1 MEITMILLVA
11 AIVLLSLS
19 IFMCRQLLLMREW
32 FLWALMLVETFMRE
46 EAEGKKLNL
55 LRHAGKKHFRLPILM
70 MSDSGF
76 QRYIFKLKC
85 DLKEQE
91 HTMRNYNLLV
101 EGIALY
107 RMDYLALQKMIE
119 YEGR

>member
-1 MEITMILLVA
+1 MIPLVA

-19 IFMCRQLLLMREW
+19 IIMCRQLLLMRQW
-32 FLWALMLVETFMRE
+32 FLWALMFVDTFMRE
-46 EAEGKKLNL
+46 EAEGKKLNI
-55 LRHAGKKHFRLPILM
+55 LRCAGKKHFRLPILM
-70 MSDSGF
+70 MSNSSF

-91 HTMRNYNLLV
+91 HTMSNYYRLV

-107 RMDYLALQKMIE
+107 QKDYLTLQKVIE